1 MQALLNDVKA
11 TMSIYDAPDGQ
22 VYGLL
27 AEFKHPGALLDAAKK
42 TREAGYKRFDTYSPF
57 PVHGMDAAMG
67 LGNSKIG
74 FFAIA
79 GGIAGLSLAIWMQW
93 WTGLVDYPMNISG
106 KPLFAFE
113 SATPVNFE
121 LTILLT
127 ALTAVLG
134 MLVLNGLPRPW
145 NPLFYSKNFRRATDD
160 GFFLQIAANDPRFD
174 LEATRSFLTEAGAV
188 HVELLSEPEAD
199 AAESA
204 PAA

>member
-11 TMSIYDAPDGQ
+11 TMSIYDAPDGK

-27 AEFKHPGALLDAAKK
+27 AEFKHPGDLLNAAKK

-57 PVHGMDAAMG
+57 PIHGMDGAMG
-67 LGNSKIG
+67 LGNSKVG
-74 FFAIA
+74 YFAIV
-79 GGIAGLSLAIWMQW
+79 GGITGLTGALLLQW

-113 SATPVNFE
+113 AATPVNFE

-134 MLVLNGLPRPW
+134 MLILNGLPRPW
-145 NPLFYSKNFRRATDD
+145 NPLFYSKNFRRASDD
-160 GFFLQIAANDPRFD
+160 GFFLQIAANDVRFD
-174 LEATRSFLTEAGAV
+174 LEETRAFLAEAGAV
-188 HVELLSEPEAD
+188 HIELIAEPEAD
-199 AAESA
+199 AAETA
-204 PAA
+204 PVA